1 MAPTLLSLPSK
12 LLQVIADQV
21 SSEHDLRSL
30 TQSHPRLDSILTPY
44 IKARKDREERSK
56 LLISAIKVP
65 NHPNSASFCSE
76 MTVIARLLLA
86 YKRSLVDIRDGI
98 GRTPLMFA
106 AEGGHEA
113 VVHTLLSKKY
123 GPADV
128 TLRNC
133 KDQSVLWYAAKG
145 GNIIIMQMLLDT
157 GKLDPNTADDEG
169 LTPFACAA
177 SEGHCEVMQLLLLEG
192 VSPDCPTDQGKTP
205 LFLAAGNGREEA
217 VKYLLALSRDG
228 RVDPDS
234 RTVSGA
240 TPLREAARKGH
251 AGVVQQLLAVEGVN
265 PDTTDRQ
272 HSTPLIVTALQG
284 HVEVVKL
291 LLATGRVQ
299 LNARDNKGMTPLMWA
314 AKFQRTPVVE
324 LLLSTGQVQVDFDL
338 RELSKG
344 TSLIKSREP
353 RLDESLV
360 KILNAYKRD
369 NA

>member
-1 MAPTLLSLPSK
+1 MAPTLFSLPSK
-12 LLQVIADQV
+12 LLRIIANQV
-21 SSEHDLRSL
+21 SSEHDLRAL
-30 TQSHPRLDSILTPY
+30 TQSHPRLNSILTPY

-56 LLISAIKVP
+56 LLITAIKSSKP
-65 NHPNSASFCSE
+65 PQLCQLLLRDGADPK
-76 MTVIARLLLA
+76 TVITRLLLA
-86 YKRSLVDIRDGI
+86 HKRSLVDIRDGI

-113 VVHTLLSKKY
+113 VVRTLLSAKY
-123 GPADV
+123 GPAEV
-128 TLRNC
+128 TLCSC
-133 KDQSVLWYAAKG
+133 KDRSALWYAATG
-145 GNIIIMQMLLDT
+145 GNAMIVRMLLDT

-169 LTPFACAA
+169 VTPFACAA

-192 VSPDCPTDQGKTP
+192 VNPDCPTDQGKTP

-217 VKYLLALSRDG
+217 VKYLLTLSRDG
-228 RVDPDS
+228 QNCLWGIAV
-234 RTVSGA
+234 T
-240 TPLREAARKGH
+240 EAARKGH
-251 AGVVQQLLAVEGVN
+251 AGVVQLLLAVEGVN
-265 PDTTDRQ
+265 PDAVDRQ
-272 HSTPLIVTALQG
+272 HSTPLIVAALQG

-299 LNARDNKGMTPLMWA
+299 LNARDSKGMTPFMWA

-324 LLLSTGQVQVDFDL
+324 SLLSTGQVQVDFDL

-353 RLDESLV
+353 RLDQSLV
-360 KILNAYKRD
+360 EVLDAYKRD